1 MRWSS
6 AFAFLHSLIMNFPC
20 LHWACL
26 PAAPSSPQQSE
37 VLAWDCCLCCPSSK
51 RAGGRCL
58 RGWTRGLLMLG
69 APGTQQSA
77 TLVLFP
83 RTGYFDGLGSVEQL
97 FKSQF

>member
-1 MRWSS
+1 MELSICVS
-6 AFAFLHSLIMNFPC
+6 AYPNYELSLSP
-20 LHWACL
+20 LGL
-26 PAAPSSPQQSE
+26 PACSPQQSE

-69 APGTQQSA
+69 APGAQQCA

-83 RTGYFDGLGSVEQL
+83 RTGCFDGLGSVEQL